1 MLSRFFKLIKSV
13 VANGDG
19 SGSDPKGKK
28 YVDPDMNTETNS
40 SGDVATRLV
49 IFGRQGAGK
58 GTQCNRIV
66 EQYGVV
72 HLSTGDMFRAAR
84 DQGTELGL
92 QVAPIMASGGLVSDE
107 LTIAIVE
114 ERLAEEDVKKS
125 GFVLDGFPRTPAQAE
140 ALLAMLGDEGLHA
153 VLNLDVPLEEVTAR
167 MKARAREDDTDDGIA
182 KRLALYERETV
193 PTIEWFAERDLLVKV
208 DGLGTEDE
216 VTDRLFGAID
226 GVLAATS

>member
-1 MLSRFFKLIKSV
+1 
-13 VANGDG
+13 
-19 SGSDPKGKK
+19 
-28 YVDPDMNTETNS
+28 MNNT
-40 SGDVATRLV
+40 ATRLV

-58 GTQCNRIV
+58 GTQCGRIV

-84 DQGTELGL
+84 DEGTELGK

-114 ERLAEEDVKKS
+114 ERLASAEIQNS

-140 ALLAMLGDEGLHA
+140 ALLAMLGDDRLHA
-153 VLNLDVPLEEVTAR
+153 VLNLDVPLSEVTAR
-167 MKARAREDDTDDGIA
+167 MKARAREDDTDEGIA
-182 KRLALYERETV
+182 KRLALYDQETV
-193 PTIEWFAERDLLVKV
+193 PTINWFADRDLLVNV

-216 VTDRLFGAID
+216 VTGRIFKIID
-226 GVLAATS
+226 NVLAATP

>member
-1 MLSRFFKLIKSV
+1 M
-13 VANGDG
+13 ANGDG
-19 SGSDPKGKK
+19 SGSDLKGKK
-28 YVDPDMNTETNS
+28 YVDPDMNNGESNNA
-40 SGDVATRLV
+40 ATRLV

-92 QVAPIMASGGLVSDE
+92 KVAPIMASGGLVSDE

-114 ERLAEEDVKKS
+114 ERLAEADVQKS

-140 ALLAMLGDEGLHA
+140 ALLSMLGDDGLHA

-167 MKARAREDDTDDGIA
+167 MKARAREDDTDEGIA
-182 KRLALYERETV
+182 KRLALYDQETV
-193 PTIEWFAERDLLVKV
+193 PTIDWFADRGLLVTV

-216 VTDRLFGAID
+216 VTGRLFEAID
-226 GVLAATS
+226 TVMTTTS

>member
-1 MLSRFFKLIKSV
+1 
-13 VANGDG
+13 
-19 SGSDPKGKK
+19 
-28 YVDPDMNTETNS
+28 MNNT
-40 SGDVATRLV
+40 ATRLV

-66 EQYGVV
+66 EQYGVI
-72 HLSTGDMFRAAR
+72 HLSTGDIFRAAR

-114 ERLAEEDVKKS
+114 ERLAQDDVKES

-167 MKARAREDDTDDGIA
+167 MKARAREDDTDEGIA
-182 KRLALYERETV
+182 KRLSLYEQETV
-193 PTIEWFAERDLLVKV
+193 PTIDWFGDRGLLVTV

-216 VTDRLFGAID
+216 VTARLFESID
-226 GVLAATS
+226 SILTKTS